1 MKRYY
6 KINMIKQLTIK
17 SINKKKYHKFNFNMS
32 QKRLQIEIQDFS
44 NNPPENYEEGPV
56 NENDLNK

>member
-1 MKRYY
+1 
-6 KINMIKQLTIK
+6 
-17 SINKKKYHKFNFNMS
+17 MS

-56 NENDLNK
+56 NENDLYN